1 MKKEHNLLFTA
12 GRGPIECQLAVHG
25 IQNRFK
31 EYLTKNKIPF
41 EIIIQKKGNL
51 NKSMETIVFKVLTTE
66 EKWITP
72 WLGTIQWVC
81 KSPVRKFHKRKN
93 WFIKCQ
99 EINLHQ
105 PITIDQSKV
114 LIQSYRA
121 SGPGGQHR
129 NKVETA
135 IRIIHKSSGIIV
147 TASDGKSQAQNKKKA
162 WQKLEDKLKTMNT
175 QNQKA
180 INLDQWIAQ
189 IEIERGN
196 PIKTFRGLK
205 FEIK

>member
-1 MKKEHNLLFTA
+1 MDKKHNIIFTA

-31 EYLTKNKIPF
+31 QHLKANNIPF
-41 EIIIQKKGNL
+41 EIIIQKKGDHK
-51 NKSMETIVFKVLTTE
+51 KSMETIVFKVMTSE
-66 EKWITP
+66 KKWITP
-72 WLGTIQWVC
+72 WLGTIQWIC

-99 EINLHQ
+99 EIILPK
-105 PITIDQSKV
+105 PIATDQTDV
-114 LIQSYRA
+114 LIQPYRA

-135 IRIIHKSSGIIV
+135 IRIIHRSSGIIV

-162 WQKLEDKLKTMNT
+162 LKKLADQLKQANDKIK
-175 QNQKA
+175 KDY
-180 INLDQWIAQ
+180 NLDQWTTQ

-196 PIKTFRGLK
+196 PVKTFKGEK
-205 FEIK
+205 FN